1 MHEPPSLQKF
11 AESIAAGLP
20 DGELEALLDQ
30 LAADAALEAAL
41 RMLKQGKPLRASLV
55 PRLTAAIAAA
65 RLARQASWQ
74 HDPRKLRLRMRYS
87 RTGLAAALLPAAFLE
102 LLQDT
107 FRKAGLVV
115 ALGLEKRPRPM
126 LQLGHPLPLGT
137 EGLQECLEV
146 VLARSPGELELVQVL
161 NRAAAEGL
169 RFLSCEALPDHATP
183 VLDLCRLAE
192 WSWPCPEAWKAD
204 AAERVGAFLA
214 AERFQIEKAG
224 KEAGQKRIKQ
234 VEVRGLVQSMRWDG
248 PLLRFEL
255 RLEPGHALHPAKLLG
270 GILGLDPAAIQ
281 GLVRTRI
288 DLAEDP
294 RLDQAER
301 FEPKLKNMFEDAVLL
316 KAGPNLKVIDEDE
329 DEPLRLG

>member
-20 DGELEALLDQ
+20 DRDLEALIGQ
-30 LAADAALEAAL
+30 LEADSVLQSAL
-41 RMLKQGKPLRASLV
+41 RILKQGKPVRASMV
-55 PRLTAAIAAA
+55 HRLASAIAAA
-65 RLARQASWQ
+65 RLARQANWQ

-87 RTGLAAALLPAAFLE
+87 RTGLPAALLPADFLE
-102 LLQDT
+102 LLLAT
-107 FRKAGLVV
+107 FRKAGLEV

-137 EGLQECLEV
+137 EGLQECLEL
-146 VLARSPGELELVQVL
+146 VLARPPGELEMVPRL
-161 NRAAAEGL
+161 NQAAPEGL
-169 RFLSCEALPDHATP
+169 RFLSCETLPDHATP
-183 VLDLCRLAE
+183 VLELCRMAE
-192 WSWPCPEAWKAD
+192 WSWPCPEAWMAD
-204 AAERVGAFLA
+204 AAVRVDAFLA

-234 VEVRGLVQSMRWDG
+234 IEVRGMVQSMQWDG
-248 PLLRFEL
+248 PVLCFEM
-255 RLEPGHALHPAKLLG
+255 RLEHGHALHPAKLLG
-270 GILGLDPAAIQ
+270 GILGLDPAAIR

-288 DLAEDP
+288 DLAPDA

-316 KAGPNLKVIDEDE
+316 KAGPNLKIIDEDD

>member
-20 DGELEALLDQ
+20 DGELEALIDQ
-30 LAADAALEAAL
+30 LAADSALEAAL
-41 RMLKQGKPLRASLV
+41 RILKQGRSVRASMV
-55 PRLTAAIAAA
+55 HRLTAAIATA

-87 RTGLAAALLPAAFLE
+87 RTGLAAGLLPGEFQQLLLE
-102 LLQDT
+102 T
-107 FRKAGLVV
+107 FRKAGLEV

-137 EGLQECLEV
+137 EGLQECLEL
-146 VLARSPGELELVQVL
+146 VLAKSPGELDMIQLL
-161 NRAAAEGL
+161 NRVAPEGL
-169 RFLSCEALPDHATP
+169 SFLSCESLPDHATP
-183 VLDLCRLAE
+183 VLELSRLAE
-192 WSWPCPEAWKAD
+192 WRWPCPETLKD
-204 AAERVGAFLA
+204 VAAERVNSFLA
-214 AERFQIEKAG
+214 AEHFQIEKAG

-234 VEVRGLVQSMRWDG
+234 IEVRGMVQSMQWDG
-248 PLLRFEL
+248 PVLCFEM
-255 RLEPGHALHPAKLLG
+255 RLEHGHALHPAKLLG

-288 DLAEDP
+288 DLAPDA

-316 KAGPNLKVIDEDE
+316 KAGPNLKIIDEDE